1 MDKILI
7 LDTTL
12 RDGEQSPGF
21 SMTSEQKI
29 EFARQL
35 ARLNVDVIEA
45 GFPAASPDDFAA
57 VQRIAREVKGPVI
70 TGLAR
75 CVPGDIDTLW
85 EAVKVAET
93 PRIHT
98 FISTSDIHLE
108 RQFRLSREQAKERA
122 VEMVK
127 RAKGYCSDVEFSPM
141 DATRSDWGYLYDVLE
156 AVIQAGATTI
166 NVADTCGYSLPDEF
180 EQMLRGIWE
189 RVPSAHKATLSV
201 HCHND
206 LGLATANALTAVR
219 AGARQVEVC
228 VNGIGERAG
237 NTALEEF
244 VMAMNVRKDHVGP
257 AGTTVNTREIYPTSQ
272 MLTEFTGES
281 VQANKPIVGRNSF
294 AHESGIHQDGVLKD
308 KTTYEIMRPE
318 EVGRHDD
325 RLVLGKHSGRHA
337 LRVELAKLGYEMG
350 TYDLLATFQRFKD
363 VADTKKE
370 VFPDDLHDI
379 MRGHAEP
386 AAADGNGQAQPAEA
400 AHSHGH
406 SHAHT
411 R

>member
-1 MDKILI
+1 MDKILV

-21 SMTSEQKI
+21 SMTSDQKI

-35 ARLNVDVIEA
+35 QRLNVDIIEA

-57 VQRIAREVKGPVI
+57 VQKIAREVKGPII

-98 FISTSDIHLE
+98 FLSTSDIHLS
-108 RQFRLSREQAKERA
+108 RQFRLTREQAKERA
-122 VEMVK
+122 VEMVQ
-127 RAKGYCSDVEFSPM
+127 RAKSYCSDVEFSPM
-141 DATRSDWGYLYDVLE
+141 DATRTEWPYLYEVIE
-156 AVIQAGATTI
+156 AVINAGATTI
-166 NVADTCGYSLPDEF
+166 NIADTCGYSLPDEF

-189 RVPSAHKATLSV
+189 HVSNAHKAVISV

-219 AGARQVEVC
+219 VGARQVEVC

-244 VMAMNVRKDHVGP
+244 VMALNVRKDWVGDL
-257 AGTTVNTREIYPTSQ
+257 GTTINTREIFPASQ
-272 MLTEFTGES
+272 MLTEFTGEP

-308 KTTYEIMRPE
+308 KITYEIMKPE

-350 TYDLLATFQRFKD
+350 SYDLLDAFRVFKN

-370 VFPDDLHDI
+370 VFAEDLHGI
-379 MRGHAEP
+379 MRSLAVP
-386 AAADGNGQAQPAEA
+386 VVA
-400 AHSHGH
+400 
-406 SHAHT
+406 

>member
-1 MDKILI
+1 VDKVLI
-7 LDTTL
+7 FDTTL

-29 EFARQL
+29 EFAHQL
-35 ARLNVDVIEA
+35 ARLNVDIIEA

-57 VQRIAREVKGPVI
+57 VRRIASEIKGRIV

-75 CVPGDIDTLW
+75 CVPSDIDTLW

-108 RQFRLSREQAKERA
+108 KQFRLTREQAKERA

-127 RAKGYCSDVEFSPM
+127 RAKSYVSDVEFSPM
-141 DATRSDWGYLYDVLE
+141 DATRTEWSFLYE
-156 AVIQAGATTI
+156 FITAVIDAGATTI
-166 NVADTCGYSLPDEF
+166 NVADTCGYTLPDEF
-180 EQMLRGIWE
+180 AEMLKGYWE
-189 RVPSAHKATLSV
+189 HIPNAHKATLSV

-206 LGLATANALTAVR
+206 LGLATANALSAVK

-237 NTALEEF
+237 NSSLEEV
-244 VMAMNVRKDHVGP
+244 VMAMNVRKDRFANVQTSIDTHQ
-257 AGTTVNTREIYPTSQ
+257 IYPTSQ
-272 MLTEFTGES
+272 MLIEFTGES
-281 VQANKPIVGRNSF
+281 VQAMKPIVGRNSF
-294 AHESGIHQDGVLKD
+294 AHESGIHQDGLLKD
-308 KTTYEIMRPE
+308 KTTYEIMVPAT
-318 EVGRHDD
+318 VGRFDD

-337 LRVELAKLGYEMG
+337 LRVALAGLGYPLD
-350 TYDLLATFQRFKD
+350 TYDLLEAFKAFKS

-370 VFPDDLHDI
+370 VLDEDLHEI
-379 MRGHAEP
+379 MGGLPRMIP
-386 AAADGNGQAQPAEA
+386 VAA
-400 AHSHGH
+400 
-406 SHAHT
+406 T
-411 R
+411 

>member
-1 MDKILI
+1 VEKILVF
-7 LDTTL
+7 DTTL

-57 VQRIAREVKGPVI
+57 VQRIAREIKGPVI

-75 CVPGDIDTLW
+75 CVPADIDTLW

-98 FISTSDIHLE
+98 FISTSDIHLS

-122 VEMVK
+122 VAMVR

-141 DATRSDWGYLYDVLE
+141 DATRSEWSYLYEVLE
-156 AVIQAGATTI
+156 AVIDAGATTI
-166 NVADTCGYSLPDEF
+166 NIADTCGYSLPDEF
-180 EQMLRGIWE
+180 DQLLRGIWE
-189 RVPSAHKATLSV
+189 RVPNAHKATLSV

-244 VMAMNVRKDHVGP
+244 VMALNVRKDWGWAGP
-257 AGTTVNTREIYPTSQ
+257 VGTTVNTREIFPTSQ
-272 MLTEFTGES
+272 MLTEFTGEA

-308 KTTYEIMRPE
+308 KITYEIMKPD
-318 EVGRHDD
+318 EVGRSDD

-350 TYDLLATFQRFKD
+350 TYDLLDAFRRFKD

-370 VFPDDLHDI
+370 VFHEDLHGI
-379 MRGHAEP
+379 MRGLAEP
-386 AAADGNGQAQPAEA
+386 GPANGAAHTHAAAQA
-400 AHSHGH
+400 HG
-406 SHAHT
+406 HAHT
-411 R
+411 H